1 MRILRYIIQKEFLQI
16 FRNKAILPILT
27 VIPIVQ
33 LILLSFAA
41 SNEIKN
47 VNITIVDQD
56 ISEYSRLL
64 ISKITASD
72 RFTIVNTPF
81 SQSQADHDLQ
91 SSEADIV
98 LTIPAFFE
106 RDFLKNRGADLQV
119 LVNAI
124 NGQQASI
131 GATYLGSIIQSFNQE
146 IINEALPRFASGK
159 LSSLPS
165 IDITHSNWYNPELD
179 YKVFMVPGI
188 LGVLVTIIVLV
199 LTAMNVVREREIG
212 TIEQINV
219 SPIKNW
225 QFILGKMLP
234 FLVIGLVDL
243 SVGLTAGKLI
253 FDIPIVGNL
262 GLVFLYCIV
271 CVTAVLGMGLLIS
284 NFADT
289 QQQAMFI
296 AWFFMMIFIL
306 MSGLFT
312 PIESMPQWA
321 QWLTVPNPMAHFV
334 SVMRQVLLKGS
345 DFYDVQ
351 YQFGVTSIL
360 AVVFNSLAVWSYSKQ
375 SD

>member
-1 MRILRYIIQKEFLQI
+1 MRILFYIIQKEFLQI

-33 LILLSFAA
+33 LILLSYAA

-56 ISEYSRLL
+56 RSGYSRLL
-64 ISKITASD
+64 VSKIQSSD
-72 RFTIVNTPF
+72 RFTIVNAPIALKE
-81 SQSQADHDLQ
+81 ADKDLQ

-98 LTIPAFFE
+98 LTIPSFFE
-106 RDFLKNRGADLQV
+106 KDFLKERRADLQV

-124 NGQQASI
+124 NGQEATI
-131 GATYLGSIIQSFNQE
+131 GATYLSSIIQSFNKD
-146 IINEALPRFASGK
+146 IFSDAAPRFAVNK
-159 LSSLPS
+159 DRLPG
-165 IDITHSNWYNPELD
+165 IDITQSNWYNPELD

-188 LGVLVTIIVLV
+188 LGVLVTIIVLI
-199 LTAMNVVREREIG
+199 LTAMNIVREREIG

-219 SPIKNW
+219 SPINNW

-253 FDIPIVGNL
+253 FDIPMVGNL
-262 GLVFLYCIV
+262 GLVFLYCLV
-271 CVTAVLGMGLLIS
+271 NVTAVLGMGLLIS

-321 QWLTVPNPMAHFV
+321 QWMTVPNPMTHFV

-345 DFYDVQ
+345 GFYDVQ
-351 YQFGVTSIL
+351 YQFVVTGIL
-360 AVVFNSLAVWSYSKQ
+360 AVIFNALAVWSYSKQ
-375 SD
+375 E

>member
-1 MRILRYIIQKEFLQI
+1 MRILFYIIQKEFLQI

-27 VIPIVQ
+27 VIPVVQ

-56 ISEYSRLL
+56 HSSYSRLL
-64 ISKITASD
+64 ISKIQASE
-72 RFTIVNTPF
+72 RFTIVNAPMD
-81 SQSQADHDLQ
+81 QKEADKDLQ
-91 SSEADIV
+91 SSDADIV
-98 LTIPAFFE
+98 LTIPSFFE
-106 RDFLKNRGADLQV
+106 RDFLKDKEADLQV

-124 NGQQASI
+124 NGQEATI
-131 GATYLGSIIQSFNQE
+131 GATYLSSIIQSFNQE
-146 IINEALPRFASGK
+146 IFAEAVPRFVVNKNRIPTIG
-159 LSSLPS
+159 
-165 IDITHSNWYNPELD
+165 ITHSNWYNPELD

-199 LTAMNVVREREIG
+199 LTAMNIVREREIG

-234 FLVIGLVDL
+234 FLLIGLVDL

-253 FDIPIVGNL
+253 FDIPLVGSL

-271 CVTAVLGMGLLIS
+271 NVTAVLGIGLLIS

-321 QWLTVPNPMAHFV
+321 QWMTVPNPMTHFV

-345 DFYDVQ
+345 NFYDVQ
-351 YQFGVTSIL
+351 YQFAVTGIL
-360 AVVFNSLAVWSYSKQ
+360 AIVFNTLAVWSYSKQ
-375 SD
+375 E

>member
-1 MRILRYIIQKEFLQI
+1 MRILFYIVQKEFLQI
-16 FRNKAILPILT
+16 FRNKAILPLLT

-56 ISEYSRLL
+56 HSSYSRLL
-64 ISKITASD
+64 GSKIQASD
-72 RFTIVNTPF
+72 RFTIVNVPIDQK
-81 SQSQADHDLQ
+81 SADKDLQ
-91 SSEADIV
+91 SSKADVV

-106 RDFLKNRGADLQV
+106 RDFLKDRGADLQV

-124 NGQQASI
+124 NGQEATI
-131 GATYLGSIIQSFNQE
+131 GATYLGSIIQTFNKE
-146 IINEALPRFASGK
+146 ISIEATAQFVVNKRGIPT
-159 LSSLPS
+159 

-188 LGVLVTIIVLV
+188 LGVLVTIIVLI

-234 FLVIGLVDL
+234 FLVVGLVDL
-243 SVGLTAGKLI
+243 SVGLTVGKLV
-253 FDIPIVGNL
+253 FDIPMVGSL
-262 GLVFLYCIV
+262 GLVFLYCTV
-271 CVTAVLGMGLLIS
+271 NVTAVLGMGLLIS

-321 QWLTVPNPMAHFV
+321 QWMTVPNPMSHFV

-345 DFYDVQ
+345 NFYDVQ
-351 YQFGVTSIL
+351 YQFAVTGIL
-360 AVVFNSLAVWSYSKQ
+360 AIVFNTLAVWSYSKQ
-375 SD
+375 E

>member
-1 MRILRYIIQKEFLQI
+1 MNVLLYIIQKEFLQI

-33 LILLSFAA
+33 LILLSYAA

-56 ISEYSRLL
+56 LSSYSRLL
-64 ISKITASD
+64 ISKIQASD
-72 RFTIVNTPF
+72 RFSIVNAPF
-81 SQSQADHDLQ
+81 DQKSADNDLQ
-91 SSEADIV
+91 SSVADIV

-106 RDFLKNRGADLQV
+106 RDFLKNRRASLQV

-124 NGQQASI
+124 NGQQATI

-146 IINEALPRFASGK
+146 IFKDAMPRFVVNK
-159 LSSLPS
+159 S
-165 IDITHSNWYNPELD
+165 IIPNIEITHSNWYNPELD

-188 LGVLVTIIVLV
+188 LGVLVTIIVLI

-219 SPIKNW
+219 SPINNW

-234 FLVIGLVDL
+234 FLIVGLVDL

-253 FDIPIVGNL
+253 FDIPMVGNL

-271 CVTAVLGMGLLIS
+271 NVTAVLGMGLLIS

-345 DFYDVQ
+345 NFYDIQ
-351 YQFGVTSIL
+351 YQFVVTGIL
-360 AVVFNSLAVWSYSKQ
+360 AFVFNTLAVWSYSKQ
-375 SD
+375 E

>member
-1 MRILRYIIQKEFLQI
+1 MRILLYIIQKEFLQI

-41 SNEIKN
+41 TNEIKN
-47 VNITIVDQD
+47 VNLTIVDQD
-56 ISEYSRLL
+56 HSEYSRLL
-64 ISKITASD
+64 ISKIRASE
-72 RFTIVNTPF
+72 RFTLVNAPPDIKA
-81 SQSQADHDLQ
+81 ADRDLQ
-91 SSEADIV
+91 SSVADIV

-106 RDFLKNRGADLQV
+106 RDFLKNKGAGLQV

-124 NGQQASI
+124 NGQE
-131 GATYLGSIIQSFNQE
+131 ATVGSAYLSRIIQSFNQE
-146 IINEALPRFASGK
+146 ILKEANPVFAARRVTI
-159 LSSLPS
+159 PI

-219 SPIKNW
+219 TPIKNW

-234 FLVIGLVDL
+234 FLLVGLVDL
-243 SVGLTAGKLI
+243 SVGLAVGKLM
-253 FDIPIVGNL
+253 FDIPMEGSL
-262 GLVFLYCIV
+262 GLVFLYCVVNVSAI
-271 CVTAVLGMGLLIS
+271 LGIGLLIS

-312 PIESMPQWA
+312 PVESMPQWA
-321 QWLTVPNPMAHFV
+321 QWMTVPNPMTHFV
-334 SVMRQVLLKGS
+334 SVMRHVLLKGS
-345 DFYDVQ
+345 NFYDVQ
-351 YQFGVTSIL
+351 YHFAVTGIL
-360 AVVFNSLAVWSYSKQ
+360 AVVFNALAVWSYTKQ
-375 SD
+375 E

>member
-1 MRILRYIIQKEFLQI
+1 MRILIYIIQKEFLQI

-47 VNITIVDQD
+47 VNITIVDHD
-56 ISEYSRLL
+56 ISSYSRLL
-64 ISKITASD
+64 ISKLKASD
-72 RFTIVNTPF
+72 RFTIVNAPF
-81 SQSQADHDLQ
+81 DEKQADKDLQ

-98 LTIPAFFE
+98 LTIPPFFE
-106 RDFLKNRGADLQV
+106 RDFLKERGSDLQMN
-119 LVNAI
+119 VNAI
-124 NGQQASI
+124 NGQQATI
-131 GATYLGSIIQSFNQE
+131 GATYLSSIIQSFNQE
-146 IINEALPRFASGK
+146 IFNDAVPSFVVNRPGLPT
-159 LSSLPS
+159 

-188 LGVLVTIIVLV
+188 LGVLVTIIVLI
-199 LTAMNVVREREIG
+199 LTAMNIVREREIG

-234 FLVIGLVDL
+234 FLIIGLVDL

-253 FDIPIVGNL
+253 FDIPIVGSL
-262 GLVFLYCIV
+262 GLIFLYCIV
-271 CVTAVLGMGLLIS
+271 NVTAVLGMGLLIS

-321 QWLTVPNPMAHFV
+321 QWMTVPNPMAHFV

-345 DFYDVQ
+345 NFYDIQ
-351 YQFGVTSIL
+351 YQFAVTGIL
-360 AVVFNSLAVWSYSKQ
+360 AIVFNTLAVWSYSKQ
-375 SD
+375 E

>member
-1 MRILRYIIQKEFLQI
+1 MKVLFYIVQKEFLQI
-16 FRNKAILPILT
+16 FRNKAILPLLT

-56 ISEYSRLL
+56 HSSYSRLL
-64 ISKITASD
+64 ISKIQASD
-72 RFTIVNTPF
+72 RFTIVNTPVD
-81 SQSQADHDLQ
+81 QKNADKDLQ
-91 SSEADIV
+91 SSMADIV

-106 RDFLKNRGADLQV
+106 RDFLKNRGANIQV

-124 NGQQASI
+124 NGQQATV
-131 GATYLGSIIQSFNQE
+131 GAAYLSNVIQSFNQE
-146 IINEALPRFASGK
+146 IFNSAVPRFAVNKPGF
-159 LSSLPS
+159 PT

-188 LGVLVTIIVLV
+188 LGVLVTIIVLI

-234 FLVIGLVDL
+234 FLIVGLVDL
-243 SVGLTAGKLI
+243 SIGLSVGKLI
-253 FDIPIVGNL
+253 FDIPMVGSL
-262 GLVFLYCIV
+262 ALVFLYCIV
-271 CVTAVLGMGLLIS
+271 NVTAVLGMGLLIS

-321 QWLTVPNPMAHFV
+321 QWMTVPNPMTHFV
-334 SVMRQVLLKGS
+334 SVMRLVLLKGS

-351 YQFGVTSIL
+351 YQFAITGIL
-360 AVVFNSLAVWSYSKQ
+360 AFITNSLAVWSYSKQ
-375 SD
+375 E

>member
-1 MRILRYIIQKEFLQI
+1 MRILFFIVQKEFLQI
-16 FRNKAILPILT
+16 FRNRAILPLLT
-27 VIPIVQ
+27 LIPIVQ

-56 ISEYSRLL
+56 HSGYSRLL
-64 ISKITASD
+64 ISKIKASE
-72 RFTIVNTPF
+72 RFTVVNAPNN
-81 SQSQADHDLQ
+81 QEEADDNLQ
-91 SSEADIV
+91 SNEADIV

-106 RDFLKNRGADLQV
+106 RDFLKNKGADLQV

-124 NGQQASI
+124 NGQQATV
-131 GATYLGSIIQSFNQE
+131 GAAYLGSIIQSFNQE
-146 IINEALPRFASGK
+146 IFEDAAPRFTANRPAIPGISV
-159 LSSLPS
+159 
-165 IDITHSNWYNPELD
+165 THSNWYNPELD

-188 LGVLVTIIVLV
+188 LGVLVTIIVLI

-234 FLVIGLVDL
+234 FLIVGLVDL
-243 SVGLTAGKLI
+243 SIGLAIGKLV
-253 FDIPIVGNL
+253 FDIPMVGSL

-271 CVTAVLGMGLLIS
+271 NISAVLGMGLFIS

-321 QWLTVPNPMAHFV
+321 QWMTVPNPMSHFV

-345 DFYDVQ
+345 NFYDVQ
-351 YQFGVTSIL
+351 YQFAVTGVL
-360 AVVFNSLAVWSYSKQ
+360 AVFFNTVAVWSYSKQ
-375 SD
+375 E